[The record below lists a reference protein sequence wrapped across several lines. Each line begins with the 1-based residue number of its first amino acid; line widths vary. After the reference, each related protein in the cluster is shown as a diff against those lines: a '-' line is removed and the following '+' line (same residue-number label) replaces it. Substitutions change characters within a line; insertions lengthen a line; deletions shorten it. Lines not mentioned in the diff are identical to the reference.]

1 MTKTPRHLV
10 MPTLLAAA
18 AIAFTATELAGAQPV
33 PTASMAEGVPTPV
46 IIPTDGPGLPIDPK
60 QPITHDWP
68 W

>member
-18 AIAFTATELAGAQPV
+18 AIAFTATELAGPQPV
-33 PTASMAEGVPTPV
+33 PTVSVADGDTTPV
-46 IIPTDGPGLPIDPK
+46 VVPADPK

>member
-18 AIAFTATELAGAQPV
+18 AIAFTATDFTGPQPV
-33 PTASMAEGVPTPV
+33 PTVSVADGEMPV
-46 IIPTDGPGLPIDPK
+46 VIPIDPK
-60 QPITHDWP
+60 PPITQDWP